1 MSFLH
6 LGHGATTMQEGL
18 PSINGEF
25 MPTSGPLVDAPD
37 GSYRG
42 SGLGESDAKGGG
54 MGALTQLRAGLGR
67 WLGRKRRA
75 MAYHPS
81 AIPALPVFPLPEI
94 CPECQG
100 PLTDPSGQD
109 FIPLFPAASNPSKV
123 CEACGVGYWLEDI
136 GWMSVA
142 TFTVPCVP
150 RPATP
155 RSRHR
160 RTAGSR

>member
-1 MSFLH
+1 
-6 LGHGATTMQEGL
+6 
-18 PSINGEF
+18 
-25 MPTSGPLVDAPD
+25 
-37 GSYRG
+37 
-42 SGLGESDAKGGG
+42 
-54 MGALTQLRAGLGR
+54 MGALTQLRSRWGH

-100 PLTDPSGQD
+100 PLTDPNGQD

>member
-1 MSFLH
+1 MFL
-6 LGHGATTMQEGL
+6 
-18 PSINGEF
+18 
-25 MPTSGPLVDAPD
+25 D
-37 GSYRG
+37 
-42 SGLGESDAKGGG
+42 LGESDAKGGG
-54 MGALTQLRAGLGR
+54 MGVLTELRERSAH

-100 PLTDPSGQD
+100 PLTDPDGQD
-109 FIPLFPAASNPSKV
+109 FVPLFPAASHPSKV
-123 CEACGVGYWLEDI
+123 CEACGIGYWLEDI

-142 TFTVPCVP
+142 TFTVPCAT

-155 RSRHR
+155 RGRSR
-160 RTAGSR
+160 RTARSR